1 MAESPCALVAG
12 MFGWTGNMERL
23 ALSNAHQKAD
33 DPQREFYL
41 KQRKS
46 LEINPRHPLIKDL
59 LRRVK
64 DDPEDQKAK
73 DIAVMLFRTGNLILS
88 MFCLNVSKIVV
99 LPSIIINNK
108 TAFFIYFGKNLLI
121 YFYYLATLRS
131 GFMLQE
137 SADFAES
144 VEALMRQSLGI
155 PLDEK
160 VSYDDEESIGDQ
172 QAEEEEEENKEEHDE
187 L

>member
-1 MAESPCALVAG
+1 LAESPCALVAG

-64 DDPEDQKAK
+64 DDPDDQKAK
-73 DIAVMLFRTGNLILS
+73 DIAVMLFRTGNLILL
-88 MFCLNVSKIVV
+88 FIHYWFNIY
-99 LPSIIINNK
+99 K
-108 TAFFIYFGKNLLI
+108 TVFFLLKK
-121 YFYYLATLRS
+121 L
-131 GFMLQE
+131 
-137 SADFAES
+137 
-144 VEALMRQSLGI
+144 
-155 PLDEK
+155 
-160 VSYDDEESIGDQ
+160 
-172 QAEEEEEENKEEHDE
+172 
-187 L
+187 